1 MMAKAGDWVNDP
13 DRLKMLAAWARDG
26 LTDRDISE
34 KMGISRSTLN
44 LWKKKFP
51 VISDAL
57 KKGKEITD
65 IEVENSLYQRALGY
79 TKKIKKT
86 FKCKRVEYD
95 KSTGKKIKEWEEL
108 VEGEDEVHIPA
119 DVGAICFWLKN
130 RKPEAWKEKR
140 AEIVSDEEGGVIVL
154 GQEMVKELE
163 EQKRQIENDG
173 EKIYGER

>member
-1 MMAKAGDWVNDP
+1 MAKVDDWVQDS
-13 DRLKMLAAWARDG
+13 DKLKLLAAWARDG
-26 LTDRDISE
+26 LTDKEIAER
-34 KMGISRSTLN
+34 MGIARSTLN
-44 LWKKKFP
+44 LWKKKFS

-95 KSTGKKIKEWEEL
+95 QATGRKIKEWEEL
-108 VEGEDEVHIPA
+108 VEGEDEVHVPA

-130 RKPEAWKEKR
+130 RKPEIWKEKR
-140 AEIVSDEEGGVIVL
+140 AEILSEEDGGVIVL
-154 GQEMVKELE
+154 GQEMVRELE
-163 EQKRQIENDG
+163 ESRSNQG
-173 EKIYGER
+173 EDEESEYGGR

>member
-1 MMAKAGDWVNDP
+1 MAKVDDWVQDS
-13 DRLKMLAAWARDG
+13 DKLKLLAAWARDG
-26 LTDRDISE
+26 MTDKEIAE
-34 KMGISRSTLN
+34 KMGIARSTLN
-44 LWKKKFP
+44 LWKKKFS

-79 TKKIKKT
+79 TKTIKKT

-95 KSTGKKIKEWEEL
+95 KGSGKKIKEWEEL

-130 RKPEAWKEKR
+130 RKPEIWKEKR

-173 EKIYGER
+173 EYKYGER